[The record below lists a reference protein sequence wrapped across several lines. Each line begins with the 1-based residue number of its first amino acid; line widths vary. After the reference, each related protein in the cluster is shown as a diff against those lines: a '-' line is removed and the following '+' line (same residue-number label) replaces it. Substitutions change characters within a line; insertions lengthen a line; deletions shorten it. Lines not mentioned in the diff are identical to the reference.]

1 MKSAKSSSASRLA
14 KQLESVSL
22 GEGGQD
28 GPSQPA
34 VTGPRIVATSQQSR
48 FHSATL
54 ELTSNLEVDLTTVN
68 ISIGDREILVDAK
81 VAFRAGVRYALTG
94 RNGTGKSSE
103 CKLETRNDFVG
114 KMLSP
119 SSSPPA
125 SPGR

>member
-1 MKSAKSSSASRLA
+1 MKSAKTSSASRLA

-22 GEGGQD
+22 AED
-28 GPSQPA
+28 PSAQPG

-103 CKLETRNDFVG
+103 CNLEPRTGFGEKV
-114 KMLSP
+114 LSP